1 MQLSEAAAEVWA
13 ARRIL
18 QYDSQEIMDRAKKE
32 GMPSLD
38 DRVRYRRDQAYVSR
52 LCVRAVDRLFEVS
65 GGHALFDSSALQR
78 YHRDI
83 HAASHHVALHWAPV
97 AEQYGRVRL
106 GLEPTSPWV

>member
-1 MQLSEAAAEVWA
+1 MTGCDTGETRPMLAGCVSERW
-13 ARRIL
+13 
-18 QYDSQEIMDRAKKE
+18 
-32 GMPSLD
+32 
-38 DRVRYRRDQAYVSR
+38 
-52 LCVRAVDRLFEVS
+52 DRLFEVN
-65 GGHALFDSSALQR
+65 GGHALFDSSALQP